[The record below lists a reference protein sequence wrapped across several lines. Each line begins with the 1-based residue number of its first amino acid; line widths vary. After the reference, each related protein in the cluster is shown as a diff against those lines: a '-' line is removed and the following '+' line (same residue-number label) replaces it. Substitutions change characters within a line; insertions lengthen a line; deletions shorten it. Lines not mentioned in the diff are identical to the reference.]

1 MKKHSRKGL
10 GGKLLIILPFLFLLN
25 SCVGLSMEIQM
36 RRNGSGRLVMEY
48 RVSRMAESLGRLDG
62 NENWPI
68 IPVGRADFER
78 TLARIPGMRL
88 VSYSSSEG
96 AQDAVTSITLDYDN
110 TDALM
115 KFLDPSG
122 TRASLR
128 VENQSGR
135 LSIILNEP
143 VSSNYDEDLLKL
155 VRQVSAS
162 YGLSISFSA
171 EGNSALS
178 FTDGEGTAVQA
189 PTAAQTVTSGRKT
202 SLSIGVTDLLDI
214 REGLGVSF
222 SW

>member
-1 MKKHSRKGL
+1 MKKSGI
-10 GGKLLIILPFLFLLN
+10 LLIVLPFLFLLN

-36 RRNGSGRLVMEY
+36 RRNGSGRLVLEY

-96 AQDAVTSITLDYDN
+96 AQDVVTNITLEYDN
-110 TDALM
+110 TDALL
-115 KFLDPSG
+115 KFIDPSG
-122 TRASLR
+122 TRASLST
-128 VENQSGR
+128 ENQSGR
-135 LSIILNEP
+135 LDIILNEP
-143 VSSNYDEDLLKL
+143 VSSDYNEDLFEL

-178 FTDGEGTAVQA
+178 FTDGEGTAAQPPA
-189 PTAAQTVTSGRKT
+189 AAQTVTSGRKT
-202 SLSIGVTDLLDI
+202 SLSIGITDLLAI
-214 REGLGVSF
+214 KEGLGVSF
-222 SW
+222 IW

>member
-1 MKKHSRKGL
+1 MKKKSRKGF
-10 GGKLLIILPFLFLLN
+10 GAKLLIVLPFLFLLN

-36 RRNGSGRLVMEY
+36 RRDGSGRLVLEY

-68 IPVGRADFER
+68 IPAGRADFER
-78 TLARIPGMRL
+78 TVARIPGMRL
-88 VSYSSSEG
+88 VSFSSSEG
-96 AQDAVTSITLDYDN
+96 SQDVVTNVTLEYEN
-110 TDALM
+110 TEALL

-122 TRASLR
+122 TRATLIT
-128 VENQSGR
+128 ENQSNR
-135 LSIILNEP
+135 LDIILNEA

-155 VRQVSAS
+155 ARQVSAG

-178 FTDGEGTAVQA
+178 FTDGEGTAAQA
-189 PTAAQTVTSGRKT
+189 PAAAQTVLSGRKT
-202 SLSIGVTDLLDI
+202 SLSIGIIDLLEI

>member
-1 MKKHSRKGL
+1 
-10 GGKLLIILPFLFLLN
+10 
-25 SCVGLSMEIQM
+25 MEIQM

-189 PTAAQTVTSGRKT
+189 PAAAQAVTSGRKT